1 MIKEKVYGT
10 LSSGVL
16 TLFAVKRDGKS
27 CKKVIHLLGSAIGLV
42 DSGDVNGRR
51 GCFKVLVNG
60 IESIYLQADCLD
72 SQLSW
77 AVALCQSISLQ
88 NGGGIILD
96 QKMRMTTHVTK
107 AETSINLDELPI
119 QSLRNEQQWVSIDKV
134 SSVDAE
140 EVVDYVSDFEEG
152 HKRHVSATD
161 FDTLLQCVSSRFKR
175 GYFSLYV

>member
-16 TLFAVKRDGKS
+16 TLYSIKRDGKS
-27 CKKVIHLLGSAIGLV
+27 CKKVVHLLGSAIGLV

-51 GCFKVLVNG
+51 NCFKVLVNG
-60 IESIYLQADCLD
+60 IESICLQADCLD

-88 NGGGIILD
+88 NGGGLILD
-96 QKMRMTTHVTK
+96 QKMRMATHV
-107 AETSINLDELPI
+107 AEDETSMINLDELPI
-119 QSLRNEQQWVSIDKV
+119 QSLRNEQQWLSIDKV

-161 FDTLLQCVSSRFKR
+161 FDTLLQCVSS
-175 GYFSLYV
+175 STV

>member
-1 MIKEKVYGT
+1 M
-10 LSSGVL
+10 
-16 TLFAVKRDGKS
+16 
-27 CKKVIHLLGSAIGLV
+27 GSAIGLV

-60 IESIYLQADCLD
+60 IEPIYLQAESLD

-77 AVALCQSISLQ
+77 SVAISQSISLQ

-96 QKMRMTTHVTK
+96 QKKKMTTHVTE
-107 AETSINLDELPI
+107 AETSMCNLDALPI
-119 QSLRNEQQWVSIDKV
+119 QSLRNEQQWLSIDKV

-140 EVVDYVSDFEEG
+140 ELVDYVSEFEEG

-161 FDTLLQCVSSRFKR
+161 FNTLLHTCVSKES
-175 GYFSLYV
+175 STA

>member
-1 MIKEKVYGT
+1 MYGA
-10 LSSGVL
+10 LSAGVL
-16 TLFAVKRDGKS
+16 TFYSIKRDGKS
-27 CKKVIHLLGSAIGLV
+27 CKKVVHLLGSAIGLV

-88 NGGGIILD
+88 NGGGLILD
-96 QKMRMTTHVTK
+96 RERKMTTHVAE
-107 AETSINLDELPI
+107 AETSMINLDELPI
-119 QSLRNEQQWVSIDKV
+119 QSLRNEQQWLSIDKV

-140 EVVDYVSDFEEG
+140 EVVDYVSDFEFG

-161 FDTLLQCVSSRFKR
+161 FDTLLQCVSS
-175 GYFSLYV
+175 STV